1 MKIVI
6 AATSLH
12 QLAGGAERQAIML
25 ANELA
30 KRGHDVHLLS
40 RDSPTAIPF
49 YKLDEAVN
57 WHRQDYGD
65 PFQKATWL
73 TRIRRAL
80 GTRRLMKRIRP
91 DLVVCFQFGVFIALK
106 SYCLGQQSSGIIGP
120 IVAAERISPQA
131 YDFLASPTN
140 KQLKLRLLS
149 LADHITV
156 QCASYVSQYPRSVA
170 QKITVVPN
178 PVPPARDRYL
188 ANAAGEN
195 NTPRRLLCV
204 GRLCFQK
211 NQAVLVDAFALL
223 AGELPDWQLEI
234 VGDGAD
240 EETLRTL
247 VSHHGLE
254 KRVSF
259 HGVQHDIP
267 FFLQR
272 SHLFCLPS
280 RWEGFPNALSEALA
294 HGLPAVGFKDC
305 MGINDLIQNG
315 INGVLADGAD
325 DAQSLSL
332 ALGTLM
338 KDDGARRTM
347 GLAAA
352 GSVAIFQ
359 PKAIYDH
366 WERTLVDVAEK

>member
-1 MKIVI
+1 MKIVL
-6 AATSLH
+6 ATTSLH
-12 QLAGGAERQAIML
+12 QLAGGAERQVIML
-25 ANELA
+25 ANELT

-40 RDSPTAIPF
+40 RDTPTAVAF
-49 YKLDEAVN
+49 YQLDEAVH
-57 WHRQDYGD
+57 WHRQNYGN

-80 GTRRLMKRIRP
+80 ATRRLMKRICP
-91 DLVVCFQFGVFIALK
+91 DLVVCFQFGVFIAVK
-106 SYCLGQQSSGIIGP
+106 GYCLGQQTGGIIGP
-120 IVAAERISPQA
+120 IVAAERVSPQA
-131 YDFLASPTN
+131 YDFLTSPSS
-140 KQLKLRLLS
+140 KQLQLQLLS

-170 QKITVVPN
+170 RKITVVPN
-178 PVPPARDRYL
+178 PVPSARDQHL

-195 NTPRRLLCV
+195 SGPRRLLCV

-211 NQAVLVDAFALL
+211 NQTVLIDAFAPL
-223 AGELPDWQLEI
+223 ASEFPDWHLDI

-240 EETLRTL
+240 EQALRGL
-247 VSHHGLE
+247 VASLGLKE
-254 KRVSF
+254 RISF
-259 HGVQHDIP
+259 YGAQHDVP

-315 INGVLADGAD
+315 INGILADGAD